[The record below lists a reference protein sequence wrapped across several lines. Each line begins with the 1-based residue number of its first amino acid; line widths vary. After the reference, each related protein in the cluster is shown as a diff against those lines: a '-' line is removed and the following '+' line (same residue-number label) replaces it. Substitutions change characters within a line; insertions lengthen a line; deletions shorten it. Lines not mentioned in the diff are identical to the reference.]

1 VMILFSTSIWKRAG
15 FREYRLSGG
24 CKFVVPTLGEGYDSQ
39 ATAPNRK
46 SLLERTSTLMEAS
59 LSAANRNRFLPH
71 PRSMLERFVQSE
83 TSGSVLLFGA
93 TVVALVWANSPWS
106 ASYFALWKLPL
117 KIGRP
122 LFSMDLHHWIDDG
135 LMVLFF
141 LVVGLE
147 IKREIVKGELSSFRQ
162 AALPIMAA
170 LGGMIFPALLYFAL
184 NRSGLEA
191 RGWGIPMATDIGF
204 AMGVLALLGKRIPS
218 SLRVFMLA
226 LAIVDDVGAI
236 LAIAFFYTPK
246 ISLSA
251 LAVAGGLLA
260 LLVAV
265 AMRRAPISVYMIV
278 GFFFWAAVLS
288 SGVHATI
295 AGVVLG
301 LVAPIKPKFRPEELA
316 ESAEPLLRNFRT
328 QILSKDKSTA
338 EATLTELDQ
347 LLRGTDSIAER
358 LERSVHPWVC
368 FLVLPLFALASAG
381 VALST
386 EQLKLAFSS
395 PIALGVFLGLVVG
408 KAVGITAF
416 SFLAVQS
423 RISEMA
429 DGLTWAGIAGIGI
442 LAGVGLTVALFI
454 SGLSFADETLVAT
467 AKVAVLAASLA
478 AGTIGYLYLRFSL
491 KDDSVRS

>member
-1 VMILFSTSIWKRAG
+1 
-15 FREYRLSGG
+15 
-24 CKFVVPTLGEGYDSQ
+24 
-39 ATAPNRK
+39 
-46 SLLERTSTLMEAS
+46 METS

-93 TVVALVWANSPWS
+93 TVVALVWANSPWG

-117 KIGRP
+117 KIGSRP

-147 IKREIVKGELSSFRQ
+147 IKREIVKGELSSSRQ
-162 AALPIMAA
+162 AALPVIAA
-170 LGGMIFPALLYFAL
+170 LGGMILPALIYFAL
-184 NRSGLEA
+184 NQSGLGA
-191 RGWGIPMATDIGF
+191 PGWGIPMATDIGF

-236 LAIAFFYTPK
+236 LVIAFFYTPK

-251 LAVAGGLLA
+251 LAAAGGLLA
-260 LLVAV
+260 LLVVV
-265 AMRRAPISVYMIV
+265 AMRRAPISVYAVV
-278 GFFFWAAVLS
+278 GFCFWAAVLS

-295 AGVVLG
+295 AGVILG
-301 LVAPIKPKFRPEELA
+301 LIAPINPKFRPEELA
-316 ESAEPLLRNFRT
+316 ENAEPLLRNFRI
-328 QILSKDKSTA
+328 QISNRDKSTA

-347 LLRGTDSIAER
+347 LLRGTDSLAER

-368 FLVLPLFALASAG
+368 YLVLPLFALASAG
-381 VALST
+381 VNLST
-386 EQLKLAFSS
+386 EKLKLALSS
-395 PIALGVFLGLVVG
+395 PIALGIFLGLVVG

-416 SFLAVQS
+416 SFLAVHS
-423 RISEMA
+423 KIAGMT
-429 DGLTWAGIAGIGI
+429 DGLTWAGIAGVGI
-442 LAGVGLTVALFI
+442 LAGVGFTVALFI
-454 SGLSFADETLVAT
+454 SSLSFGDETLVAT

-478 AGTIGYLYLRFSL
+478 AGSIGYFYLRFALRDNSL
-491 KDDSVRS
+491 

>member
-1 VMILFSTSIWKRAG
+1 MKTNINPDGNFSLSSQSKSVPAAPEVDARAFRPERNFWLG
-15 FREYRLSGG
+15 FSLWSHRCRPGLG
-24 CKFVVPTLGEGYDSQ
+24 KFALERVLLRTLEASVE
-39 ATAPNRK
+39 NK
-46 SLLERTSTLMEAS
+46 SLPSFLDGPTSLDRRRVDGTV
-59 LSAANRNRFLPH
+59 F
-71 PRSMLERFVQSE
+71 
-83 TSGSVLLFGA
+83 SG
-93 TVVALVWANSPWS
+93 
-106 ASYFALWKLPL
+106 
-117 KIGRP
+117 
-122 LFSMDLHHWIDDG
+122 
-135 LMVLFF
+135 
-141 LVVGLE
+141 VGLE

-170 LGGMIFPALLYFAL
+170 LGGMVLPALLYFSL
-184 NRSGLEA
+184 NQSGPGA

-236 LAIAFFYTPK
+236 LVIAFFYTPK

-251 LAVAGGLLA
+251 LAAAGGLLA

-265 AMRRAPISVYMIV
+265 AMRRAPISVYMVV

-295 AGVVLG
+295 AGVILG
-301 LVAPIKPKFRPEELA
+301 LIAPIKPKFRPEELA

-328 QILSKDKSTA
+328 QISSKDKSSA

-395 PIALGVFLGLVVG
+395 PIALGIFLGLVVG

-423 RISEMA
+423 TFAEMA

-442 LAGVGLTVALFI
+442 LAGLGFTVALFI
-454 SGLSFADETLVAT
+454 SGLSFADETSVAT
-467 AKVAVLAASLA
+467 AKIAVLAASLA
-478 AGTIGYLYLRFSL
+478 AGIIGYFCLRLSL
-491 KDDSVRS
+491 KDNSVRS

>member
-1 VMILFSTSIWKRAG
+1 MQT
-15 FREYRLSGG
+15 LS
-24 CKFVVPTLGEGYDSQ
+24 
-39 ATAPNRK
+39 
-46 SLLERTSTLMEAS
+46 
-59 LSAANRNRFLPH
+59 SAASPNRFLPD

-83 TSGSVLLFGA
+83 TSSSVLLFGA
-93 TVVALVWANSPWS
+93 TVIALVWANSPWS
-106 ASYFALWKLPL
+106 ASYFALWKLPVQ
-117 KIGRP
+117 IGRRP
-122 LFSMDLHHWIDDG
+122 LLSMDLHHWIDDG

-162 AALPIMAA
+162 AALSIMAA
-170 LGGMIFPALLYFAL
+170 LGGMIIPAILYFTL
-184 NRSGLEA
+184 NRSGPGA
-191 RGWGIPMATDIGF
+191 RGWGVPMATDIGF

-236 LAIAFFYTPK
+236 LVIAFFYTPK

-260 LLVAV
+260 LLVV
-265 AMRRAPISVYMIV
+265 ISVRRVPVSVYAVV

-295 AGVVLG
+295 AGVILG
-301 LVAPIKPKFRPEELA
+301 LIAPIKPKFRPEALA
-316 ESAEPLLRNFRT
+316 ESAELLLKDFQA
-328 QILSKDKSTA
+328 QILSQKKSSA
-338 EATLTELDQ
+338 EATLTSLGQ

-368 FLVLPLFALASAG
+368 YLVLPLFALASAG
-381 VALST
+381 VNLST
-386 EQLKLAFSS
+386 EKLKLAISS
-395 PIALGVFLGLVVG
+395 PIALGIVLGLVLG

-423 RISEMA
+423 KIAGMA
-429 DGLTWAGIAGIGI
+429 DGLTWAGIAGVGI
-442 LAGVGLTVALFI
+442 LAGVGFTVALFI
-454 SGLSFADETLVAT
+454 SGLSFGDEALVAT
-467 AKVAVLAASLA
+467 AKVAVLGASLA
-478 AGTIGYLYLRFSL
+478 AGSIGYFYLRFSL
-491 KDDSVRS
+491 RSNS

>member
-1 VMILFSTSIWKRAG
+1 L
-15 FREYRLSGG
+15 
-24 CKFVVPTLGEGYDSQ
+24 Q
-39 ATAPNRK
+39 
-46 SLLERTSTLMEAS
+46 
-59 LSAANRNRFLPH
+59 
-71 PRSMLERFVQSE
+71 
-83 TSGSVLLFGA
+83 
-93 TVVALVWANSPWS
+93 
-106 ASYFALWKLPL
+106 
-117 KIGRP
+117 IGRRP
-122 LFSMDLHHWIDDG
+122 LLSMDLHHWIDDG

-170 LGGMIFPALLYFAL
+170 LGGMIIPAILYLTL
-184 NRSGLEA
+184 NRSGPGA

-236 LAIAFFYTPK
+236 LVIAFFYTPK

-251 LAVAGGLLA
+251 LAVASGLLL
-260 LLVAV
+260 LLVV
-265 AMRRAPISVYMIV
+265 IAMRQAPISVFLVV
-278 GFFFWAAVLS
+278 GICFWAAVLS

-295 AGVVLG
+295 AGVILG
-301 LVAPIKPKFRPEELA
+301 LIAPIQPKFPPEDLA
-316 ESAEPLLRNFRT
+316 ESAELLLTSFRA
-328 QILSKDKSTA
+328 QILSQDKVSA
-338 EATLTELDQ
+338 EATLSELDQ

-368 FLVLPLFALASAG
+368 YLVLPLFALASAG
-381 VALST
+381 VNLSA
-386 EQLKLAFSS
+386 EKLTLAISS
-395 PIALGVFLGLVVG
+395 PIALGIVLGLVVG

-423 RISEMA
+423 KIAGMA
-429 DGLTWAGIAGIGI
+429 EGLTWAGIAGVGI
-442 LAGVGLTVALFI
+442 LAGVGFTVALFI
-454 SGLSFADETLVAT
+454 SSLSFGDETLVAT

-478 AGTIGYLYLRFSL
+478 AGLIGYFYLRFAL
-491 KDDSVRS
+491 KDTSL